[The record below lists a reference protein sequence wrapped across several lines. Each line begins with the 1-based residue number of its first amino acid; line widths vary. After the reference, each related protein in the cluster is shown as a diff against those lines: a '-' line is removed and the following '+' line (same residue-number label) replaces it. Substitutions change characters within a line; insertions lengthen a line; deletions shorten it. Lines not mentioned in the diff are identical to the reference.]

1 MASSGSLVRIPY
13 RSASVLPK
21 TIPPLNLFR
30 MLAHSPTTLP
40 HILSLGTA
48 CFRDTSLSSYQREL
62 LCLLTAKRAGCDYQW
77 EQHLGPGRT
86 AGITEDQISAIAAGD
101 FCGSMWTAQD
111 AALLGLL
118 DASFEN
124 SQVVSN
130 TIFAKA
136 KEFFSDQV
144 LVELLVV
151 QVRHPLAFLAQ
162 RQKTDCH
169 RDANSSF
176 NRASTVVWRES
187 STYSKLTQSS
197 RARADAQRW

>member
-48 CFRDTSLSSYQREL
+48 CFRDTSLSPYQREL

-151 QVRHPLAFLAQ
+151 QGFHCSMARIINVFQVDP
-162 RQKTDCH
+162 
-169 RDANSSF
+169 
-176 NRASTVVWRES
+176 E
-187 STYSKLTQSS
+187 QSS
-197 RARADAQRW
+197 KS